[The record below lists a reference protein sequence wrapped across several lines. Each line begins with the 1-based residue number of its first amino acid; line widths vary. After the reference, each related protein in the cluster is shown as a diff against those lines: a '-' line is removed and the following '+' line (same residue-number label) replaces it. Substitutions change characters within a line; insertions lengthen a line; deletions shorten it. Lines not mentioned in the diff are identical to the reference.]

1 MIILPSYIRDYFISR
16 YTNPPSISWKVNTV
30 FFVAKP
36 WCWNQHSLVSPK
48 CMYCCLILPKPNGT
62 CGPFYI
68 SRLTRSSTCLGF
80 LSPICTSAGGCSKLS
95 ADLRGWFELRLP
107 GILFGEILK
116 TTPVDS
122 HYFLYGCMKYGCTFK
137 SHPIW
142 ITVFHPPRW
151 HVSCIRLRWNLIRLG
166 GSRSKTRKCIRIT
179 GNPRFPTVDGRFE
192 SLLFTWFF
200 TSQVVVWDFWD
211 HFAT

>member
-16 YTNPPSISWKVNTV
+16 YTNPPSISWKVNQV
-30 FFVAKP
+30 FLRGKTLMLKP
-36 WCWNQHSLVSPK
+36 TLFFVSPK
-48 CMYCCLILPKPNGT
+48 CIYCCLILQNPT
-62 CGPFYI
+62 ERVDLLT
-68 SRLTRSSTCLGF
+68 SRGWPRSSTCLGF

-151 HVSCIRLRWNLIRLG
+151 HVSCIRLR
-166 GSRSKTRKCIRIT
+166 
-179 GNPRFPTVDGRFE
+179 
-192 SLLFTWFF
+192 
-200 TSQVVVWDFWD
+200 
-211 HFAT
+211 